1 MKELPQHL
9 RLVERC
15 RPRAA
20 RLHADVLADRQASLS
35 PCREEQL
42 GVLELEEPRRIRGNL
57 DAVKRAAGGGEG
69 DGVVL
74 FGDARK
80 TLQNWQGQADCWFLD
95 GFSPAKNPELWGADL
110 LKSVYDHTANGGT
123 AATYTAA
130 GFVRH
135 NLELAGFTV
144 KRSKGFG
151 RKRHMTQAVKGAFDA
166 KQ

>member
-1 MKELPQHL
+1 MRAKPCQTGKDKPIAGFWMGFH
-9 RLVERC
+9 
-15 RPRAA
+15 RPRTP
-20 RLHADVLADRQASLS
+20 S
-35 PCREEQL
+35 
-42 GVLELEEPRRIRGNL
+42 
-57 DAVKRAAGGGEG
+57 
-69 DGVVL
+69 
-74 FGDARK
+74 FG
-80 TLQNWQGQADCWFLD
+80 
-95 GFSPAKNPELWGADL
+95 GADL